1 MSLHH
6 FLNSFRPLLPA
17 LLTLALVAPACA
29 QASKVEGLLERGP
42 THSVLWFVSPES
54 GDLVG
59 QVFANAS
66 PAGQI
71 ILAACLPGLHCVAEG
86 ANAVE
91 PPEDLTR
98 QLRFSSE
105 PSGWWLI
112 TQARSA
118 GMQGDL
124 PLHERTLR
132 TRYGLLDVNENH
144 MLLLEGRP
152 VLGNPQPPGA
162 SAATAPAPA
171 AAPSLM
177 ARLSTWWQGQWHRVM
192 ALLGLGS
199 TSLPAASTAKTPAP
213 TVSDTPWHV
222 PGTAEV
228 VQGNNTLHLVAHYE
242 LEGQDVALL
251 QDTGGAYCPALFRF
265 AMLSAQGIAVT
276 PAFGTCND
284 IAHATLAQ
292 DAQGRPEPIL
302 AMPGFLGPDEPKQA
316 REQASN
322 QLQRFAL
329 RQGQVV
335 ALDPSVR

>member
-1 MSLHH
+1 MTVTLAHYLTLGAILFALSVVGI
-6 FLNSFRPLLPA
+6 FLNRKNLIVLLMA
-17 LLTLALVAPACA
+17 IELMLLAVNINFVAFSAH
-29 QASKVEGLLERGP
+29 L
-42 THSVLWFVSPES
+42 

-162 SAATAPAPA
+162 STATAPAPA

-192 ALLGLGS
+192 ALLG
-199 TSLPAASTAKTPAP
+199 TSPAPPRWCRATTRCTWWPTTSWRGRMWRCCRTPVAHTAPRCSASPCCRPRVSRSRLHSAPATTSPTPPWRKTPRADP
-213 TVSDTPWHV
+213 SPSS
-222 PGTAEV
+222 P
-228 VQGNNTLHLVAHYE
+228 
-242 LEGQDVALL
+242 
-251 QDTGGAYCPALFRF
+251 CPAFWSPTSR
-265 AMLSAQGIAVT
+265 SRPGSK
-276 PAFGTCND
+276 PATSSSVLYCGK
-284 IAHATLAQ
+284 
-292 DAQGRPEPIL
+292 GRWW
-302 AMPGFLGPDEPKQA
+302 
-316 REQASN
+316 R
-322 QLQRFAL
+322 
-329 RQGQVV
+329 
-335 ALDPSVR
+335 